1 VTRFDGRV
9 APVAVSTRSGMEES
23 VHHGAGVAI
32 GSGGVDGG
40 VNGGVTL
47 ATIGDPDLVV
57 YPRSCLKPM
66 QAHAMV
72 TLGLELADEQLAV
85 ACASHDG
92 SAAHLEAVRSILAR
106 FGLAE
111 SDLANT
117 AARPSGPVARAAAR
131 VAGVEPSSLQ
141 QNCSGKHAAMLATCR
156 VNGWSIDDYLD
167 PDHPLQVAIT
177 AGIESLGAR
186 IHHVGIDG
194 CGAPTHALSLRDLA
208 GAFAALAAPGSLI
221 ARAMTGHPSMV
232 AGPARDVTL
241 WMQAV
246 PTLVAKEGA
255 AGVMAAGLADGRAIA
270 FKVAD
275 GSDASRQAVVAE
287 ALRAVGVDVD
297 GIAPSTVERVA
308 VPVLG
313 HGRAVGRID
322 PVEWTR
328 CSS

>member
-1 VTRFDGRV
+1 MTRFDGRV
-9 APVAVSTRSGMEES
+9 APIAVSMRSGMEES
-23 VHHGAGVAI
+23 VHHGAGVAV
-32 GSGGVDGG
+32 GSDRAV
-40 VNGGVTL
+40 L
-47 ATIGDPDLVV
+47 ATIGDPDLVI

-72 TLGLELADEQLAV
+72 GLGLELADEQLAV

-92 SAAHLEAVRSILAR
+92 STVHLDAVRSILTR
-106 FGLAE
+106 FGLDE

-117 AARPSGPVARAAAR
+117 AARPSGAVARAAAR

-156 VNGWSIDDYLD
+156 VNGWSTGDYLD

-177 AGIESLGAR
+177 AGIESLGAVV
-186 IHHVGIDG
+186 HHVGIDG

-208 GAFAALAAPGSLI
+208 GSFAALAAPGSLI

-232 AGPARDVTL
+232 GGPTRDVTL

-255 AGVMAAGLADGRAIA
+255 AGVMAAALADGRALA

-275 GSDASRQAVVAE
+275 GSNVGRQAVVAE
-287 ALRAVGVDVD
+287 ALRASGVDVD
-297 GIAPSTVERVA
+297 EIAPATVGQVA
-308 VPVLG
+308 VPVFG
-313 HGRAVGRID
+313 HGRPVGRLD